1 MKKKILA
8 CLLAV
13 WTMMSTAALA
23 DSADWHE
30 SRLTGTEVQFAGYIG
45 NYNGYLSADGFG
57 GVAGADDAYVHVI
70 SKSASLWSQPSTAS
84 KRLASMS
91 FEDTALCAF
100 NGDTPV
106 MQNGFYQVEYK
117 GQSGWVSSAY
127 VVRNEL
133 EITLMES
140 NVPAYIAPNSNAK
153 KVGSLS
159 KMTHY
164 RVLGFYDDYYIVSFR
179 GAACAY
185 IPMSCR
191 HYDSLF
197 ERLHK
202 QAPTHSG
209 KVNVNTKLRTGPDDS
224 YPEIKEMKAGT
235 SFTCMDEIDG
245 WYMMIYDGKD
255 ADGSCYAF
263 IDSDAAWVDWNND
276 GGEG

>member
-1 MKKKILA
+1 MKKKWGAVLFA
-8 CLLAV
+8 MLMLLG
-13 WTMMSTAALA
+13 TMALA
-23 DSADWHE
+23 DSGDWHE
-30 SRLTGTEVQFAGYIG
+30 SRMIDNYVRFASYTGDYDGYM
-45 NYNGYLSADGFG
+45 SADGFG

-70 SKSASLWSQPSTAS
+70 SKSASLWSQPSTGS

-91 FEDTALCAF
+91 FEEAALCRF
-100 NGDTPV
+100 NEDDTPV

-117 GQSGWVSSAY
+117 GQSGWVSASY
-127 VVRNEL
+127 VVRNVL

-140 NVPAYIAPNSNAK
+140 NVPAYIAPDRNAK

-191 HYDSLF
+191 HYDSTFELF
-197 ERLHK
+197 HK
-202 QAPTHSG
+202 QAPTYSG
-209 KVNVNTKLRTGPDDS
+209 TINVNTKLRTGPDDS

-235 SFTCMDEIDG
+235 SFACVNEIDG

-255 ADGSCYAF
+255 SDGGCYAF
-263 IDSDAAWVDWNND
+263 IDSDAASVDWKD